1 MVPPRIHTVPEA
13 FPEARPPR
21 TRCVPVRR
29 RSDPNHIKEYAA
41 SHHEREGRTMLISH
55 GPVRHTY
62 KPEAGCDR
70 PCALSG
76 VPGDCVARLCV
87 PESRPVA
94 AWFKWLARNSDPLH
108 LRRRGIHPHVASND
122 FALSSGANL
131 FQLLC
136 QQRDFWPSPRP
147 VWRHRTSSRPVSAC
161 RDVDLCRADGHL
173 DIAVFGTTDSR
184 GRGPSRLNPPTGGLL

>member
-1 MVPPRIHTVPEA
+1 
-13 FPEARPPR
+13 
-21 TRCVPVRR
+21 
-29 RSDPNHIKEYAA
+29 
-41 SHHEREGRTMLISH
+41 MLISH

-184 GRGPSRLNPPTGGLL
+184 GRGPSRLNPPLVVCCEIVLDEACGGNEETARKESRAVLVEVGKVRSRHRFQERKNSLATSAQS